1 MATKHNENELETH
14 RSNLASHEVDHNTGR
29 SMIQDPPSS
38 TSFKEKEE
46 AAEIDE
52 GSNYEYP
59 TGFRLFLVVV
69 ALILCTFIIALDV
82 TIVATAIPKITDEF
96 HGLGDVAWYSSAFMM
111 CYGGFQ
117 SSWGKVYKYF
127 PLKTIFIITIL
138 IFELG
143 SLICAVAPTSTALII
158 GRAIAGLGAGGATA
172 GAYTM
177 IAFSAPTHKQPILMG
192 YLGASYGI
200 ATAIGPLI
208 GGVFTDK
215 VTWRWCFYINLPIG
229 AISAFIV
236 LIWFHSPN
244 AARPAVA
251 AWKEKLLQ
259 MDLLGTTLLVGGIT
273 AFILALQYGGQQNPW
288 RSGVLI
294 GLIVCT
300 AMLLMKMR
308 TVLVPC
314 LFTFVNAGSY
324 FINLYYLPIY
334 FQSIDNASPISS
346 GVRNL
351 ALIIAVTICTLAS
364 GYFISKTGWAAPV
377 MIGSC
382 IVATVG
388 AGLLY
393 ALDIGSSVGEWIGYQ
408 IVAGIGWG
416 LSLQVFLVVA
426 QGYSSAAD
434 IPAITGVTS
443 SFQTIGGAFLLA
455 AAQCAFVNV
464 LSSSIATNAPH
475 LDPDIV
481 VNTGATQLRAT
492 FSESDMPAVLSAYMS
507 GLKAAHAIAISGA
520 GLGVLISLFCPLERL
535 HGDKSDPSDDL

>member
-1 MATKHNENELETH
+1 
-14 RSNLASHEVDHNTGR
+14 
-29 SMIQDPPSS
+29 
-38 TSFKEKEE
+38 
-46 AAEIDE
+46 
-52 GSNYEYP
+52 
-59 TGFRLFLVVV
+59 
-69 ALILCTFIIALDV
+69 
-82 TIVATAIPKITDEF
+82 
-96 HGLGDVAWYSSAFMM
+96 MM

-117 SSWGKVYKYF
+117 SSWGKVYKYY

-177 IAFSAPTHKQPILMG
+177 IAFSAPTPKQPILMG

-251 AWKEKLLQ
+251 PWKEKLLQ

-273 AFILALQYGGQQNPW
+273 AFILACQYGGQQNPW

-300 AMLLMKMR
+300 VMLFLIFGVWEWWMGERGIYPPRLMKMR

-382 IVATVG
+382 IVATIG

-443 SFQTIGGAFLLA
+443 CKWIFSPHHRTLSEYKWLLTVTRYHSIAFQTIGGAFLLA

-507 GLKAAHAIAISGA
+507 GLKAAHAVAIAGA
-520 GLGVLISLFCPLERL
+520 GLGVFISLFCPLERL
-535 HGDKSDPSDDL
+535 HGDKSDSSDDL